1 LKVICKLSPSVFLFL
16 VGFLLESVGFA
27 NGQQTPT
34 TAPTNPVPLPRQEQP
49 AVLLPR
55 NLVAAKSP
63 DPVLHDK
70 LSHQVLGHAKRPI
83 IAHTAFS
90 GFWRTD
96 GGFVAK
102 MRIKNALVTGPL
114 EVAPVLYMADG
125 TEYQLPT
132 ATVAT
137 SGVISININQALAQ
151 APASVITH
159 LSSFGSA
166 SLTYRHASGGHL
178 IASISMQ
185 DTSRSLVLSYPF
197 TESPVSRRRSQS
209 SPTVWE
215 GVWWKHDAGVQGF
228 LAVSNATGHEAQAKI
243 RLISPSGALAGPK
256 TIVLKAH
263 STQMLSLENTDGLG
277 ASGDAGGIRLE
288 HSDEAGAIAVAGGL
302 LNAKEGYS
310 ANIPF
315 VELMSSPV
323 GPVTLGSAGI
333 MVGKPDAMMRFPSE
347 TTFTPYLVLRNATT
361 KALSVTL
368 FFSYMAEGGP
378 VSKQTSENLPPLATK
393 RVDLSNILQTL
404 GLKEFSGSINI
415 GASYTG
421 LSTDLV
427 MASGSVD
434 QTGNYV
440 FEVQP
445 QALSPTHKKLG
456 NYWDLD
462 AGSNTMYSLWNPTDK
477 PQAVVVTLHYDN
489 GSGKYKIPVRVEPQS
504 SVMLDL
510 KNIIESNAPDA
521 DGNVF
526 PASTSEGGATIESA
540 DGPTG
545 QMNLIISGA
554 VFNVVTGTCFGC
566 CVPCCGISEVFM
578 DPSSD
583 ACTVGDTQQFQAVE
597 EDCQGGDTFT
607 TGVTWSSSNT
617 AVMTVN
623 SSGLMSA
630 VAPGS
635 ATLNFQSTLP
645 ASSDCGQPVPGE
657 CPLTNFPASA
667 PVNVDDFTISDV
679 QSINDGG
686 TSNFSVT
693 ISPNSSAVT
702 SYQWSFSVSGQGA
715 GNSPKVTFSSP
726 TAAQTNTDGHWFAQ
740 PNDPCTASSIASYT
754 INAEVKFA
762 DGGDI
767 IHDSGLIISVPW
779 QPAGTVDG
787 RKSDITGAPTI
798 AQRPDGTWVVTGI
811 GSLGR
816 KVPTSVAD
824 PFFVTISVPP
834 SSQFYNKTVQHE
846 QVHVNQFIAGLGQL
860 YGDLWDP
867 QVFFGRISGFT
878 ASTQANLMT
887 MINTD
892 RLNYD
897 TLEIGVYAQ
906 RLGQAEAEAHAVSDP
921 IAPQYIYQ
929 TCP

>member
-333 MVGKPDAMMRFPSE
+333 MVGKPDAMMRFPSD
-347 TTFTPYLVLRNATT
+347 TVFTPYLVLRNATANT
-361 KALSVTL
+361 LPVTL
-368 FFSYMAEGGP
+368 QISYMTQDAP
-378 VSKQTSENLPPLATK
+378 VSKQVKETLDPRATK
-393 RVDLSNILQTL
+393 RVNLPDTLQTL
-404 GLKEFSGSINI
+404 GMKDFSGSMNI
-415 GASYTG
+415 GATYTG
-421 LSTDLV
+421 LPSDLV

-526 PASTSEGGATIESA
+526 PANTSEGGATIESA

-566 CVPCCGISEVFM
+566 CVPCCGISEVYFNQA
-578 DPSSD
+578 SYS
-583 ACTVGDTQQFQAVE
+583 CSVGSTQQVEVTE
-597 EDCQGGDTFT
+597 EDCDGGTSQVS
-607 TGVTWSSSNT
+607 GGMSSSNT
-617 AVMTVN
+617 AVFTVDD
-623 SSGLMSA
+623 SGLMTAVSA
-630 VAPGS
+630 GS
-635 ATLNFQSTLP
+635 ATISFSDNLQ
-645 ASSDCGQPVPGE
+645 ASSDCGEPLPGE
-657 CPLTNFPASA
+657 CPMTDFSADAPVTAAPTFTGVLTANDNFSGRSTTNFGIAEVINLSFSTNPSGTPATSFGGLQWTIVSGGGTLSNAGTAGTATYTAPSA
-667 PVNVDDFTISDV
+667 PATVTLRLADGQSNGHNYTIAVIAPSGAHMVKNSNLRHTNGLAGVGFLGDVFLEPANVSFAGIF
-679 QSINDGG
+679 
-686 TSNFSVT
+686 FSE
-693 ISPNSSAVT
+693 
-702 SYQWSFSVSGQGA
+702 GL
-715 GNSPKVTFSSP
+715 TF
-726 TAAQTNTDGHWFAQ
+726 A
-740 PNDPCTASSIASYT
+740 TASGYYRSLNGLQHSDGPLTSLGACNSNT
-754 INAEVKFA
+754 GCKINGQDRV
-762 DGGDI
+762 
-767 IHDSGLIISVPW
+767 DSGDGTPAFSDGDFLWPIPW
-779 QPAGTVDG
+779 QYSVGTGSQTQFMIANQHFLIDATGRVSIEKAGSGLLSTNA
-787 RKSDITGAPTI
+787 SD
-798 AQRPDGTWVVTGI
+798 
-811 GSLGR
+811 
-816 KVPTSVAD
+816 PTS
-824 PFFVTISVPP
+824 S
-834 SSQFYNKTVQHE
+834 Y
-846 QVHVNQFIAGLGQL
+846 
-860 YGDLWDP
+860 
-867 QVFFGRISGFT
+867 
-878 ASTQANLMT
+878 
-887 MINTD
+887 
-892 RLNYD
+892 
-897 TLEIGVYAQ
+897 
-906 RLGQAEAEAHAVSDP
+906 
-921 IAPQYIYQ
+921 
-929 TCP
+929 